1 MSHPFS
7 ENEPDDESFSIS
19 IDDSILNEAL
29 ASVEKSMGRRRRK
42 DEMNLG
48 ALDLDALSAM
58 EDELAIEIEEEGEEG
73 EEEGESGNVGAKLAS
88 TQASVDARLRAMD
101 AENEAQTLKEKLVG
115 LAANRDQI
123 ESQMYNLQ
131 SRAKKSLDAQRVAE
145 VRNTN
150 LKTAYDK
157 QQGDLDR
164 LQERRVKER
173 GTDHR
178 KGQAD
183 TILAIADVIDNLFRA
198 LEHKDGDG
206 ELVTQGIEICLGQ
219 LEGSLL
225 SAGIETIKPKESD
238 IFDPAIHEALTSE
251 ASDTVET
258 GHIVSVVSRGYRIDS
273 TLVRPA
279 RVCVAK

>member
-1 MSHPFS
+1 
-7 ENEPDDESFSIS
+7 
-19 IDDSILNEAL
+19 
-29 ASVEKSMGRRRRK
+29 
-42 DEMNLG
+42 
-48 ALDLDALSAM
+48 
-58 EDELAIEIEEEGEEG
+58 
-73 EEEGESGNVGAKLAS
+73 
-88 TQASVDARLRAMD
+88 
-101 AENEAQTLKEKLVG
+101 
-115 LAANRDQI
+115 
-123 ESQMYNLQ
+123 MYNLQ

-145 VRNTN
+145 VRSTN
-150 LKTAYDK
+150 LKTAFDK
-157 QQGDLDR
+157 QQGDLER

-173 GTDHR
+173 GTDYR

-219 LEGSLL
+219 LEDSFLG
-225 SAGIETIKPKESD
+225 AGIETIEPKESEV
-238 IFDPAIHEALTSE
+238 FDPAIHEALTSE

-258 GHIVSVVSRGYRIDS
+258 GHIVSVVSRGYRIGG

>member
-1 MSHPFS
+1 MSHPVS

-19 IDDSILNEAL
+19 IDDSVLSEAL

-42 DEMNLG
+42 SEMDLG
-48 ALDLDALSAM
+48 PLDLDALAAL
-58 EDELAIEIEEEGEEG
+58 EDELAIEIEDDEVEQDNEQ
-73 EEEGESGNVGAKLAS
+73 LAS

-101 AENEAQTLKEKLVG
+101 AESEAEALKDKLQG

-123 ESQMYNLQ
+123 ETQMHSLK
-131 SRAKKSLDAQRVAE
+131 SRAKKSMDAQRIAE
-145 VRNTN
+145 TRNTE
-150 LKTAYDK
+150 LKTAFEK
-157 QQGDLDR
+157 QQQDLER
-164 LQERRVKER
+164 LHERREKER
-173 GTDHR
+173 NADHR

-198 LEHKDGDG
+198 LDHKEGDG

-219 LEGSLL
+219 LKGSLET
-225 SAGIETIKPKESD
+225 AGIETINPSEGD
-238 IFDPAIHEALTSE
+238 QFDPSKHEAITSE
-251 ASDTVET
+251 ESKSTKT
-258 GHIVSVVSRGYRIDS
+258 GHIVSVVSRGYEIAG